1 MERIKLNIKRF
12 AAGGGAFQIDQHY
25 NEQYDQYGNCT
36 SVLITMVASDD
47 IARVE
52 DALGNDISN
61 EWGSFP
67 GWTASKVYTE
77 NITETI
83 TFISANGEELTTTID
98 IFSVASTL
106 IYPQA
111 SGADIKI
118 NTDIKVGNTT
128 LKDISEKVSGLF
140 DLIYPVGSIYQ
151 TTDAS
156 FSPNVS
162 FSGTWTQI
170 KDVFLL
176 AAGDTYTGGTSGGA
190 ATVQLT
196 EGQLPKI
203 SASWA
208 IHGQEGGTIFYTLNG
223 KATGTQ
229 YNSYKTTQ
237 GGTLSGARSYQNP
250 GIAFGNNES
259 HNNMPP
265 YQVVYT
271 WKRTQ

>member
-1 MERIKLNIKRF
+1 MKRIKLNIKRF
-12 AAGGGAFQIDQHY
+12 ASGGGEFQIDQHY

-36 SVLITMVASDD
+36 SVLITIIASND

-52 DALGNDISN
+52 DSLGNDISS

-67 GWTASKVYTE
+67 GWAASKVYTE
-77 NITETI
+77 NKTETV
-83 TFISANGEELTTTID
+83 TFISVNGEELATTID
-98 IFSVASTL
+98 VFSVATTL

-111 SGADIKI
+111 SGAEIKI

-140 DLIYPVGSIYQ
+140 NLIYPVGSIYQ

-162 FSGTWTQI
+162 FGGTWTQI

-176 AAGDTYTGGTSGGA
+176 AAGDTYVGGTSGGA
-190 ATVQLT
+190 ATHTHGAGDLYACI
-196 EGQLPKI
+196 GSPSGNADALGF
-203 SASWA
+203 SAIGW
-208 IHGQEGGTIFYTLNG
+208 HGRNSTYSVGGTTSQAG
-223 KATGTQ
+223 GHPGRSHDTPV
-229 YNSYKTTQ
+229 
-237 GGTLSGARSYQNP
+237 GGTTGSGS
-250 GIAFGNNES
+250 S
-259 HNNMPP
+259 LPP